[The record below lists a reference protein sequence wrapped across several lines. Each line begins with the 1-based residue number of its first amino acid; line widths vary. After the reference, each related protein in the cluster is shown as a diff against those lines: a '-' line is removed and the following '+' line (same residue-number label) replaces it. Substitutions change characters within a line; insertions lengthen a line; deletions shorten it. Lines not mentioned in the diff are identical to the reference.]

1 MKKTKILALVLCAL
15 AVLTFTACS
24 DNQAVETDMTPKEIA
39 QTIMESQTELPE
51 MIQVTS
57 NEEFTTWVTS
67 YYAINSDYVL
77 EGVIYYAE
85 DAEVSE
91 IAVLIMIDTKHGK
104 AVQSALEG
112 YIANRAELFGY
123 YAPDQ
128 AAIAKKSIAVINGN
142 YAALL
147 ICDDTSAAKTAFLS
161 CFDKSN
167 GPSGSGD
174 SSTDK
179 DNDNS
184 SDSSDTDNDNS
195 GNGDTSDN
203 ENGGSG
209 NGNQTG
215 GQTGNGND
223 GSGSTVIIR
232 EEYDHDAI
240 LKAYKSGDDSALS
253 TKNKQILN
261 AAKNAIS
268 QKITSGM
275 NDYQKELAIH
285 DYITTWSNFDWAV
298 LGHGNVAEDSKTPYG
313 VLINRNA
320 MCHGFSLSFQ
330 LFMDMLDIECV
341 TVYSTSSG
349 STPHSWNVVKIEND
363 WYCVDTA
370 WDSTSGHTYF
380 NVTSQYLKNRGYR
393 WDESSVPEAK
403 GTKYAYNR

>member
-1 MKKTKILALVLCAL
+1 MKKTKILALVLCVL

-24 DNQAVETDMTPKEIA
+24 DNQMVETDMTPKEIA
-39 QTIMESQTELPE
+39 GAIMESQTDLPE
-51 MIQVTS
+51 MIQVAS
-57 NEEFTTWVTS
+57 NEEFTIWVMS
-67 YYAINSDYVL
+67 YYVINFDYVS

-91 IAVLIMIDTKHGK
+91 IAVLIMTDTKHGK

-128 AAIAKKSIAVINGN
+128 ATIAKKSIAVVNGN

-167 GPSGSGD
+167 GTSGNGD

-184 SDSSDTDNDNS
+184 GNDDTSENENS
-195 GNGDTSDN
+195 GI
-203 ENGGSG
+203 G

-223 GSGSTVIIR
+223 GSGSTIIIR

-240 LKAYKSGDDSALS
+240 LKAYKSSDDSALS

-261 AAKNAIS
+261 AAKNVIS

-298 LGHGNVAEDSKTPYG
+298 LGHGNVSEDSKTPYG